1 MGDLVISLLHN
12 GVDAMGLDVS
22 SIAVNGA
29 NEKASGRFIEGSVLS
44 LPFED
49 NSFETII
56 STDCLEHLSPED
68 VVIALREIHR
78 VCKKNIYFIIAITQD
93 RENHYNL
100 TVENRAW
107 WEQRFYEAGF
117 RKHPSY
123 YEANNYESLQND
135 PWQIKRGGCV
145 STTVSRLRSL

>member
-1 MGDLVISLLHN
+1 MNYKNIDVLSQEIISAVGYGRILDLGSGMGDLVISLLHN

-56 STDCLEHLSPED
+56 STDCLEYLSPED

-78 VCKKNIYFIIAITQD
+78 VCKKNI
-93 RENHYNL
+93 
-100 TVENRAW
+100 
-107 WEQRFYEAGF
+107 
-117 RKHPSY
+117 
-123 YEANNYESLQND
+123 
-135 PWQIKRGGCV
+135 
-145 STTVSRLRSL
+145 